1 MTIIQKLSK
10 LGFKNATD
18 LGSKKDGKVIVRVWT
33 DKGWAYERF
42 SSVEQV
48 EAWAKGRNP

>member
-1 MTIIQKLSK
+1 MTLLEKLAD

-18 LGSKKDGKVIVRVWT
+18 LGTKKDMTLVRVMT